1 MPITKS
7 VKILIIDDDED
18 DFFIT
23 SELIKKIDHGLTFK
37 IDSCSFYKDALE
49 QICKGAYDIY
59 FVDYKLRGQTGLD
72 LIKQAVGNGCEE
84 PLILLTGL
92 GNREIDVLAMQ
103 AGAVDYLVKSELTT
117 EKIERCIRYALERYT
132 YLKALRA
139 NEQKFRNFFENSR
152 DGVFMAD
159 EQLMFKD
166 VNQATS
172 LLCGYT
178 KEELLHLSVY
188 DLLAE
193 KENRNLIEQELSVAG
208 ELSDK
213 ELDLLTRT
221 HERINCIVSI
231 TREKDGKGHFYMQG
245 IIHDITSLK
254 KAEKINLQT
263 EKLKATQRF
272 VRMLAH
278 EVRNPLNNIY
288 LSSDQLV
295 SLTTAEEPAFLL
307 DIISRNSKRIG
318 NLITELLNSARPA
331 DIVLDKICL
340 RSVIEESINS
350 ASDRIVLKNVSLERN
365 YADDNL
371 WIMGDF
377 DKLKFAF
384 LNIIINAIEAMN
396 EGEGKLTISVKSDNI
411 NYIVSI
417 DDNGSGISE
426 ENIAKLFEPYFTS
439 KSNGM
444 GLGLAATLN
453 IFQSHTA
460 LIEVQ
465 SKINHGTTFIINLKK
480 IDS

>member
-1 MPITKS
+1 MPVNKPL
-7 VKILIIDDDED
+7 KILIIDDDED

-23 SELIKKIDHGLTFK
+23 SELIKKIDNGYLFT
-37 IDSCSFYKDALE
+37 IDSCSFYKEALDK
-49 QICKGAYDIY
+49 ICKGEYDVY
-59 FVDYKLRGQTGLD
+59 FVDYKLRGQTGLE
-72 LIKQAVGNGCEE
+72 LIHEAIKNGCEE
-84 PLILLTGL
+84 PLILLTGI

-117 EKIERCIRYALERYT
+117 EKLERCIRYALERFT

-166 VNQATS
+166 VNHAAS

-178 KEELLHLSVY
+178 KEEMLHLSIY
-188 DLLAE
+188 DLLADEENQHLIE
-193 KENRNLIEQELSVAG
+193 KELAAAG

-213 ELDLLTRT
+213 ELDLYTKNR
-221 HERINCIVSI
+221 ERINCIVSV
-231 TREKDGKGHFYMQG
+231 TREKDGKGNLYMQG

-254 KAEKINLQT
+254 KAEKITLQT
-263 EKLKATQRF
+263 EKLKSTQRF
-272 VRMLAH
+272 VRILAH

-288 LSSDQLV
+288 LSSDQLT
-295 SLTTAEEPAFLL
+295 SLIQAEEPAFLL
-307 DIISRNSKRIG
+307 DIITRNSKRIG

-331 DIVLDKICL
+331 EIILDKICL

-350 ASDRIVLKNVSLERN
+350 ASDRIMLKNIRLERN
-365 YADDNL
+365 YTMDSL

-377 DKLKFAF
+377 EKLKLGFV
-384 LNIIINAIEAMN
+384 NIIINAIEAMKDN
-396 EGEGKLTISVKSDNI
+396 EGKLTIGIKNDNANYVVTI
-411 NYIVSI
+411 N
-417 DDNGSGISE
+417 DNGSGISE
-426 ENIAKLFEPYFTS
+426 ENITKLFEPYFTS

-453 IFQSHTA
+453 IFQSHSA

-465 SKINHGTTFIINLKK
+465 SKINHGTSFIINIKK
-480 IDS
+480 MSV

>member
-1 MPITKS
+1 MP
-7 VKILIIDDDED
+7 VKKPLNILIIDDDED

-23 SELIKKIDHGLTFK
+23 SELIKKIDNGYAFT
-37 IDSCSFYKDALE
+37 IDSCSSYKEAVVK
-49 QICKGAYDIY
+49 ICQGAYDVY
-59 FVDYKLRGQTGLD
+59 FVDYRLRGQTGLD
-72 LIKQAVGNGCEE
+72 LIHEVISNGCEE

-92 GNREIDVLAMQ
+92 GNRQIDVLAMQ

-117 EKIERCIRYALERYT
+117 EKLERCIRYALERFI

-139 NEQKFRNFFENSR
+139 NEQKFRNFFKNSR

-159 EQLMFKD
+159 EELMFKD
-166 VNQATS
+166 VNQAAS

-178 KEELLHLSVY
+178 RDELLHLSIY
-188 DLLAE
+188 DLLAD
-193 KENRNLIEQELSVAG
+193 KENQHLIEQELSVAG

-213 ELDLLTRT
+213 ELDLFTKDQ
-221 HERINCIVSI
+221 ERINCIVSI

-254 KAEKINLQT
+254 KAEKITLQT
-263 EKLKATQRF
+263 EKLKSTQRF

-295 SLTTAEEPAFLL
+295 SLVPAEEPAFLL

-350 ASDRIVLKNVSLERN
+350 ASDRIMLKNIRLERN
-365 YADDNL
+365 YTDDNL

-377 DKLKFAF
+377 DKLKFGF
-384 LNIIINAIEAMN
+384 LNIIINAIEAMK
-396 EGEGKLTISVKSDNI
+396 EGEGKLAISIKNDNA
-411 NYIVSI
+411 NYVVSI
-417 DDNGSGISE
+417 EDNGSGISE
-426 ENIAKLFEPYFTS
+426 ENITRLFEPYFTS

-465 SKINHGTTFIINLKK
+465 SKINYGTSFTINLKK
-480 IDS
+480 MIA